1 MAGTTVGKKDVI
13 VGFVILLILAVSY
26 FQVREDRRAERE
38 EARAQCIKE
47 SYERA
52 EYYGGTQKEN
62 YRMCLE
68 EHSEA
73 GSVSPQD

>member
-1 MAGTTVGKKDVI
+1 MAGTAVGKKDVI
-13 VGFVILLILAVSY
+13 VGLVILLILAVSY
-26 FQVREDRRAERE
+26 FQVRESRRVEQE
-38 EARAQCIKE
+38 EARTKCIKE

-52 EYYGGTQKEN
+52 DYYGGTQNEN

-73 GSVSPQD
+73 GAVFPQD